1 MVGDWPDY
9 EDGAGWPVLRFRRSE
24 LGTWRRRSAFEFSRA
39 TRQWTTGSWGHGPR
53 GFRSRKKGEGVS
65 ERGSGFVPGLE
76 GVVAAETRLSHVDGE
91 AGELVVTGFPVEEL
105 ARRATF
111 EEVLYLLWHDA
122 LPNAGELADLR
133 EALSQRRP
141 LPGATLDLLRAAA
154 SEGAPPMDAL
164 RMATGTVSL
173 GTQGTSPDTDAAYE
187 DALAVVARFPTIVA
201 AYKRLLDGEEPVAP
215 DPRLGHAAN
224 YLYMLNGEV
233 PGEGSVRALETYLNT
248 VADHGLNAST
258 FAARVIVSTR
268 SDLVSAVVGAL
279 GALKGPLHGG
289 APGPALDVVFE
300 IGEAHRA
307 EAVLCEKLGR
317 GERLMGFGH
326 RVYKVRDPRADV
338 LATAAELL
346 YASDGDEALYEL
358 ALEVERTA
366 VALLA
371 EYKPGRGLQTN
382 VEFYTALLL
391 HGLGLST
398 ELFTP
403 TFAVGRVAGWTAH
416 CFEQLERGRLIRPQS
431 EYVGERDREWVPIGD
446 R

>member
-1 MVGDWPDY
+1 M
-9 EDGAGWPVLRFRRSE
+9 S
-24 LGTWRRRSAFEFSRA
+24 GTNFS
-39 TRQWTTGSWGHGPR
+39 
-53 GFRSRKKGEGVS
+53 
-65 ERGSGFVPGLE
+65 PGLE

-91 AGELVVTGFPVEEL
+91 AGELIVAGFPVEEL

-111 EEVLYLLWHDA
+111 EEVVYLLWHDA
-122 LPNAGELADLR
+122 LPDAGELRDLQA
-133 EALSQRRP
+133 ALASRRP
-141 LPGATLDLLRAAA
+141 VARATLDLLRAAA

-164 RMATGTVSL
+164 RMAAGTLSL
-173 GTQGTSPDTDAAYE
+173 RDGEAPRGRDAARE
-187 DALAVVARFPTIVA
+187 DALSVVARFPTVVA
-201 AYKRLLDGEEPVAP
+201 AYRRLLDGREPVDP

-224 YLYMLNGEV
+224 YLYMLEGKV

-300 IGEAHRA
+300 IGEAGRA
-307 EAVLCEKLGR
+307 GPVLREKLGR

-338 LATAAELL
+338 LAAAAERL
-346 YASDGDEALYEL
+346 YATDGDAALYEL
-358 ALEVERTA
+358 ALEVEETA
-366 VALLA
+366 LALLN
-371 EYKPGRGLQTN
+371 EHKPGRNLQTN

-391 HGLGLST
+391 HGLGLPT
-398 ELFTP
+398 GIFTP

-416 CFEQLERGRLIRPQS
+416 CFEQLESGRLIRPQS
-431 EYVGERDREWVPIGD
+431 EYSGGRERRWLPVKE